1 MKEDNL
7 NYTLAINELE
17 QIVSEIENA
26 TLSVDDLSMKVKRA
40 AELLQYCKNK
50 LSSTEQEVNN
60 VLKGFDK
67 DQATQ
72 EQ

>member
-1 MKEDNL
+1 MSENDL
-7 NYTLAINELE
+7 NYTSAMMELE

-50 LSSTEQEVNN
+50 LTSTEQDVNN

-67 DQATQ
+67 DQGIQ
-72 EQ
+72 D